1 MSLLK
6 KIGHGEYD
14 GLITGH
20 RYDHRTPVQTAEML
34 EQREADK
41 RAGILSRQR
50 CEGFENEMVIGSG
63 PLSADQLRDHA
74 SMLANEALVESAK
87 RHTAPGVKMLIDHW
101 LANHPDYDDGGEV
114 GKENGQRAA
123 FVILGATGRI
133 SPRSTAD
140 IDDAMDKLA
149 ANGLLRVKG
158 DKKMTQDEIYVAS
171 QLALQSGR
179 KAEPEP
185 EPEFDEEAAYAMT
198 TDELR
203 QRAGGFHPL
212 GPRN

>member
-6 KIGHGEYD
+6 KVGHGEYD
-14 GLITGH
+14 GVITGH
-20 RYDHRTPVQTAEML
+20 RYDHRTPAQTAEML

-74 SMLANEALVESAK
+74 SMLANEAVVETAK
-87 RHTAPGVKMLIDHW
+87 RHTAPAVKMLIDHW

-114 GKENGQRAA
+114 GAENGTRAA
-123 FVILGATGRI
+123 LVILGATGRI
-133 SPRSTAD
+133 SPRSTAE

-158 DKKMTQDEIYVAS
+158 DKKMSADEIYVQS

-179 KAEPEP
+179 KPEPEP
-185 EPEFDEEAAYAMT
+185 EPEFDEEAAYAMSP
-198 TDELR
+198 DELR
-203 QRAGGFHPL
+203 QRAGGFHPV